1 MGGRDRRL
9 IHSTHAG
16 RASAERFAGVAF
28 FHRWTQC
35 HTTLCP
41 LGSWFSPWFPCF
53 SCNQQPTVEQ
63 NKGVKESLLKARQKA
78 LDIEKVFQ
86 ERERARKNK
95 YIIKLTSIATVV
107 SIFAAGLAIILPLTE
122 INLKDISW
130 VVSFFLG
137 ALVSLVVSWILRRRD
152 INRIHK
158 EMTRMSEMRDILSTQ
173 IRKKGEEHRYEQ

>member
-1 MGGRDRRL
+1 MQKNID
-9 IHSTHAG
+9 IP
-16 RASAERFAGVAF
+16 F
-28 FHRWTQC
+28 FLKDIVYLDFSEPNNYQYQFNTLVNTLRWYD
-35 HTTLCP
+35 
-41 LGSWFSPWFPCF
+41 
-53 SCNQQPTVEQ
+53 NQQPTVEQ